1 MKRVLALALAL
12 VLVLSLVACG
22 GGEQKKDSKTPIA
35 DELKQAAEEDEKG
48 GLYERD
54 WILYNWITKSINSFK
69 NPSSVELGEK
79 YFYCKGTTEG
89 EYKFFLVE
97 IRADNSFGGKS
108 VGYCM
113 VTPSSI
119 SETEWQPLNGSFNYQ
134 GEEVYRR
141 DIGSFLK
148 DAVKEYIGNT
158 YG

>member
-1 MKRVLALALAL
+1 MKKVLALMLAL

-22 GGEQKKDSKTPIA
+22 GEKKSDSKTPIA

-48 GLYERD
+48 GLRERD
-54 WILYNWITKSINSFK
+54 WILYSWITKSINSFK

-79 YFYCKGTTEG
+79 AFYCKGDSEG

-108 VGYCM
+108 VGYCK

-119 SETEWQPLNGSFNYQ
+119 TETEWQPLNGNFTFE
-134 GEEVYRR
+134 GEKVSRH
-141 DIGSFLK
+141 DILSSLK
-148 DAVKEYIGNT
+148 DAVKEYTENT